1 MLSTKTTM
9 EIFRLLDQSNCR
21 ECGKK
26 TCLAFA
32 GAVHTGQKKLSDCP
46 KLSDQLIAEITQTV
60 VNGIKPDT
68 GPLEGEGERALQDLI
83 NQASHIDFKEAAAR
97 VGAQISN
104 DRLVLKILGKEFRL
118 DKKGRIITD
127 IHVNPWVAVPFLT
140 YVLRGKGTKPTG
152 NWVSFREFE
161 GGSERYALFK
171 KRCETAIK
179 NLADRHTGLFED
191 IVDIFNGRQVDE
203 QFASDISVVLDPLP
217 RVPIMLCYWKPE
229 DGMGSSFN
237 LFFDD
242 SAVHNLDIDALFTL
256 GVGLAQMFEKLAV
269 RHGW

>member
-1 MLSTKTTM
+1 MVTTKTAM

-46 KLSDQLIAEITQTV
+46 KLNGPSVAAMFETVASDNQADA
-60 VNGIKPDT
+60 GA
-68 GPLEGEGERALQDLI
+68 GEGEGERALKDLI
-83 NQASHIDFKEAAAR
+83 DQTRQIDFTEASDR
-97 VGAQISN
+97 IGAQYSN
-104 DRLVLKILGKEFRL
+104 DRLTLKIFGKEFAL
-118 DKKGRIITD
+118 DNQGRIITD

-140 YVLRGKGTKPTG
+140 YLLRGKGTMPNG
-152 NWVSFREFE
+152 NWVSFREFQ
-161 GGSERYALFK
+161 GGQERYPLFR

-179 NLADRHTGLFED
+179 TLADRYPGFFED
-191 IVDIFNGRQVDE
+191 IIDIFNGRQVDE

-217 RVPIMLCYWKPE
+217 RIPIMLCYWKPE

-237 LFFDD
+237 LYFDET
-242 SAVHNLDIDALFTL
+242 ANHNLDIEALFTL
-256 GVGLAQMFEKLAV
+256 GVGLAQMFEKLAM